1 MGGGS
6 GAGISRLGLGMVMGR
21 MDLTDL
27 TDLEAGL
34 RPLQDCLRGLRRRWG
49 WVSRLA
55 RVAAA
60 VEGEVFVAAVAVV
73 GQETHLRMR
82 MQVGAMSF
90 RTREALAASSG
101 RAGRDWLRVD

>member
-49 WVSRLA
+49 WVSRLV

-60 VEGEVFVAAVAVV
+60 VEGEVLVAAEVV
-73 GQETHLRMR
+73 VDQETCLRMR
-82 MQVGAMSF
+82 TEVGAMSF
-90 RTREALAASSG
+90 RTREILAASFV
-101 RAGRDWLRVD
+101 RTGRD